1 MLRYVLPALVWTLTV
16 TILTLLPGKDLPEVD
31 IVNFDKLAHFGV
43 FFLLSI
49 LYLRWKAFGPKIK
62 ASKLAIVIVIIA
74 YGGIIE
80 LLQGAF
86 YTDRF
91 ADIWDFSANSIGALS
106 GGFIFPRVS
115 AILR

>member
-31 IVNFDKLAHFGV
+31 IVNFDKFAHFGV
-43 FFLLSI
+43 FFLLCI
-49 LYLRWKAFGPKIK
+49 LFLRWKTFGPKLK
-62 ASKLAIVIVIIA
+62 ASTFAIVLVIIA

-91 ADIWDFSANSIGALS
+91 ADIWDFTANGIGALS
-106 GGFIFPRVS
+106 GGFIFPRIS
-115 AILR
+115 ALLR